1 MGYSGYSGYPRLQNP
16 RIWPAGK
23 SPCEVARELRD
34 QAPYRD
40 PLLSDL
46 LASHVKVNEKLL
58 VVLGVIMI
66 IIIDVR
72 LDDHRASAAGP
83 ARAQHATRSPS
94 RRPRNFG
101 RGNTSTSVSPC

>member
-1 MGYSGYSGYPRLQNP
+1 MGYSGYSGYPQLQNP

-34 QAPYRD
+34 QAPYRG
-40 PLLSDL
+40 PLLRDL

-58 VVLGVIMI
+58 VVLGVIIMMI

-72 LDDHRASAAGP
+72 LDDHRAS
-83 ARAQHATRSPS
+83 RAQHATRSPS

-101 RGNTSTSVSPC
+101 RGNTPVSPC